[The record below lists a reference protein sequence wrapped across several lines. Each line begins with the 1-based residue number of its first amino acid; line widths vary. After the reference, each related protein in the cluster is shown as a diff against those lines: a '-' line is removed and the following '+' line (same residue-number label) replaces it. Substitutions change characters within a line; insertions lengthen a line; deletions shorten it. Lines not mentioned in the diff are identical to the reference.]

1 MNWNRRKAFPEW
13 EKRRIRNRHKWYQRR
28 EQVLNY
34 ITVFLLLVIMGLGV
48 FMTIFLATGGMQ

>member
-1 MNWNRRKAFPEW
+1 MNWNRRKALPDW

-28 EQVLNY
+28 EQVL
-34 ITVFLLLVIMGLGV
+34 TVFLLLVIMGLGV